1 MVVVV
6 DCWGDNPPTE
16 KALRHRLDTLK
27 KLAAKYDSGSTN
39 PSGVSSSGVG
49 GKGKSIK
56 KEEGGGY
63 VTPMSSPKAV
73 SRSPSKSPHGRGKK
87 RVKVES
93 TEEDEEEGDSG
104 TSSDVEVSAPRRTRR
119 KVSLVK
125 YVELGDG
132 GSDHESGDM
141 YEDDSEEDEWKP
153 KAVDDGQTEIVR
165 AAGRSA
171 VGHGGKSQVRGQGRV
186 PGTKEL
192 EVGDSDEEEEEEE
205 EGRVRDEIRVASHVL
220 RENMSKGNFEV
231 FA

>member
-1 MVVVV
+1 M

-16 KALRHRLDTLK
+16 KALRYHLDTLK

-39 PSGVSSSGVG
+39 PSGVSSSGGGG

-73 SRSPSKSPHGRGKK
+73 SRSPSKSPHGRGNK
-87 RVKVES
+87 RVKVEAA
-93 TEEDEEEGDSG
+93 EEEEGGDSG
-104 TSSDVEVSAPRRTRR
+104 TGSDVGVSTPRRTRR

-132 GSDHESGDM
+132 GSESGDM

-153 KAVDDGQTEIVR
+153 KAVDDGETEIVR

-171 VGHGGKSQVRGQGRV
+171 VGHGGKSQVRGRGRV
-186 PGTKEL
+186 PGTTEL

-205 EGRVRDEIRVASHVL
+205 GRVRDDIRVLSNVL